1 MHDINTAM
9 IIAMI
14 VADPETSRDRDIIDR
29 SSVSWL
35 VIVKMASLIKSTIN
49 SLLISNNQI
58 MILKII

>member
-1 MHDINTAM
+1 M

-58 MILKII
+58 MKLKII

>member
-1 MHDINTAM
+1 M

-29 SSVSWL
+29 SPVSWL